1 VFFIIL
7 ELDINVTELVSDQF
21 FEFGESFFENFD
33 FCLVISGY
41 CGTFF
46 PFDMK
51 SVFESDFFAP
61 TNVNQYG
68 DDGNDDDNEAYDDDE
83 FPAVNLMALLETF
96 DPFAIDLLAR
106 IIVFECPYFA
116 GTCGVTALRESGF
129 EIGDARW
136 DNEGYND
143 KRVRY
148 GR

>member
-1 VFFIIL
+1 MFFIIL
-7 ELDINVTELVSDQF
+7 EFDVNVTELVSHQF

-41 CGTFF
+41 SGTFF

-61 TNVNQYG
+61 TNVNQYA
-68 DDGNDDDNEAYDDDE
+68 DDGNDDDNGTYDDDE
-83 FPAVNLMALLETF
+83 FPAVDLMALLETF
-96 DPFAIDLLAR
+96 DPLAIDLLVG
-106 IIVFECPYFA
+106 IVVFECPDFA

-136 DNEGYND
+136 DNESYKD
-143 KRVRY
+143 KRVSD

>member
-1 VFFIIL
+1 
-7 ELDINVTELVSDQF
+7 
-21 FEFGESFFENFD
+21 
-33 FCLVISGY
+33 
-41 CGTFF
+41 
-46 PFDMK
+46 MK

-116 GTCGVTALRESGF
+116 GTC
-129 EIGDARW
+129 
-136 DNEGYND
+136 
-143 KRVRY
+143 
-148 GR
+148 